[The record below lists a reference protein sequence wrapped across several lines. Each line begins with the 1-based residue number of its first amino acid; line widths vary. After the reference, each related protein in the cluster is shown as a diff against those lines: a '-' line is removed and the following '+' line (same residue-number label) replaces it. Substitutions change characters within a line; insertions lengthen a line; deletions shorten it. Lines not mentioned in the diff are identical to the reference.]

1 LGYRILDKSSILSSP
16 CRVQGGHAWRT
27 LLINRAGRLKKGAAI
42 AAMSKISRVRN
53 RRPEMLQSPRSDV
66 SGMQERER
74 PSGYRRPVCGNMPAH
89 PPSPVVPHG
98 GWVSYGGR
106 DAALLAIVLIASA
119 AAVVYVGTR
128 LRSPISVTRPGRTVG
143 SFMIAIWALAICTFF
158 VAAYAYGLQL
168 KQVQSLGT
176 PRTGQVG
183 APRRAAIQVGTLPD
197 AAVTFFVILYLT
209 RGYGWKVAL
218 GSAFVGTAA
227 APMIFELPF
236 DLIVMGRTAAIPPNP
251 TLYRALLLS
260 VIYCPALD
268 ALAAD
273 AAAIDANHRSRLLRF
288 GGNVRGVRAVGSVW
302 IWAPNGAAAEDAQCH
317 LKDVVFRQRNHAFH
331 LAGDT
336 TRAQGL
342 TAASPTPLLRRAP

>member
-1 LGYRILDKSSILSSP
+1 
-16 CRVQGGHAWRT
+16 
-27 LLINRAGRLKKGAAI
+27 
-42 AAMSKISRVRN
+42 
-53 RRPEMLQSPRSDV
+53 MLQSLRPDV

-98 GWVSYGGR
+98 GWVSYGSR
-106 DAALLAIVLIASA
+106 DAVLLAIVLIASA
-119 AAVVYVGTR
+119 AAAVYAGTR

-168 KQVQSLGT
+168 KQVQSLVIPPMT
-176 PRTGQVG
+176 QVG

-218 GSAFVGTAA
+218 WSAFVGTAA

-236 DLIVMGRTAAIPPNP
+236 DLIIMGRTLAIPPNP
-251 TLYRALLLS
+251 TLYRALFFFPLFIVELSTLSLLTLLPS
-260 VIYCPALD
+260 MRITGHACY
-268 ALAAD
+268 ALAGMFAVF
-273 AAAIDANHRSRLLRF
+273 AVWAVFGFGPPTEPLPKTLNVISKMLCFVSAIMLF
-288 GGNVRGVRAVGSVW
+288 
-302 IWAPNGAAAEDAQCH
+302 IWRE
-317 LKDVVFRQRNHAFH
+317 
-331 LAGDT
+331 
-336 TRAQGL
+336 
-342 TAASPTPLLRRAP
+342 TPHERKV